1 MLKEREKEEDFFFKS
16 AKVKKRMVE
25 KIILTG
31 KQNGVRILLLT
42 QKINASGCSAV
53 W

>member
-1 MLKEREKEEDFFFKS
+1 MLKEREKVEDFFFKS

-42 QKINASGCSAV
+42 RKINASGCSAV